1 MWWNLAV
8 SFHSPTQIKI
18 FFVLWNKNEI
28 IRFRFSTAL
37 FWWWRSCQM
46 MVLCCWMIAI
56 VPLTWFSFISILS
69 FSLTLSPSLNI
80 HPTFNLEIFSF
91 SFSHS
96 ITTPYVEC
104 NRPTTLYTLTSIDD
118 VIRFYSIRS
127 CIGVCICSFSLPS
140 INILESIY
148 TKGKRTHTHTHTR
161 TTT

>member
-1 MWWNLAV
+1 MVKKLSNDGSLLLNDCHCTFDMILLH
-8 SFHSPTQIKI
+8 FHS
-18 FFVLWNKNEI
+18 L
-28 IRFRFSTAL
+28 L
-37 FWWWRSCQM
+37 
-46 MVLCCWMIAI
+46 
-56 VPLTWFSFISILS
+56 LS
-69 FSLTLSPSLNI
+69 HSLSPSLNI